1 MAGPFI
7 DTTARRTALARPRL
21 PSENSHDIL
30 TKVSPLYPLK
40 FAAIFKTALWGGRR
54 LATLFPSAPADVPLA
69 EAWIL
74 SDQGDNV
81 SRVTNGPLAGT
92 TLRDLVRERRRE
104 LLGALADGHDV
115 FPLLLK
121 FIDARD
127 RLSVQVHPD
136 DDGARRLAGHP
147 RGKTEAWVVAR
158 VEPGSRIYAGFRPG
172 VTRQQ
177 FEAAL
182 AAGTTEELLHSFE
195 PKVGDCVFLPAG
207 IVHAI
212 GGGLMVFEVQQTSD
226 VTFRLHDWG
235 RVDPRTG
242 LPRELH
248 VEQALACTDFASG
261 PRRPAWPSL
270 DHSGPVERE
279 RLVQCEYFRLYRYR
293 GSRPFVHDGG
303 GAGSVLV
310 GLEGEITVRGGGREE
325 TLRAGDVLLLP
336 AALDRVECV
345 PAGSYV
351 MLECVPA

>member
-1 MAGPFI
+1 MP
-7 DTTARRTALARPRL
+7 
-21 PSENSHDIL
+21 
-30 TKVSPLYPLK
+30 PLYPLK
-40 FAAIFKTALWGGRR
+40 FEPIFKTALWGGRR
-54 LATLFPSAPADVPLA
+54 LATMFPSAAADGPLA
-69 EAWIL
+69 EAWVL

-81 SRVTNGPLAGT
+81 SRVANGPFAGT
-92 TLRDLVRERRRE
+92 PLRDLMQERRAD
-104 LLGALADGHDV
+104 LLGTAAGGHDE

-136 DDGARRLAGHP
+136 DDGARRLAGAP

-158 VEPGSRIYAGFRPG
+158 AEPGSEIYAGFRPG
-172 VTRQQ
+172 VTREQ
-177 FEAAL
+177 FENAL
-182 AAGTTEELLHSFE
+182 AAGTTEALLHRFE
-195 PKVGDCVFLPAG
+195 PKVGDCLFLPAG

-226 VTFRLHDWG
+226 ITFRLHDWG
-235 RVDPRTG
+235 RVDPKTG
-242 LPRELH
+242 RPRELH

-270 DHSGPVERE
+270 DHAGPVQRE

-303 GAGSVLV
+303 GTGSVLV

-325 TLRAGDVLLLP
+325 SLRPGEVILLP
-336 AALDRVECV
+336 AALGRVECT
-345 PAGSYV
+345 PSQSYV
-351 MLECVPA
+351 MLECVPV